1 MLCYL
6 IWGLDSEIESNN
18 LEVYLFFIRKKLK
31 AIDSKVNIK
40 SLRNIGYKLEYSNE
54 CFKEKSIYFNI

>member
-18 LEVYLFFIRKKLK
+18 LEVYLSFIRKKLK

-40 SLRNIGYKLEYSNE
+40 SLINIGYKLEYSNE

>member
-40 SLRNIGYKLEYSNE
+40 SLINI
-54 CFKEKSIYFNI
+54 SIGFHL

>member
-6 IWGLDSEIESNN
+6 ILGLDSEIESNN

-40 SLRNIGYKLEYSNE
+40 SLINIGYKLKYSNE